1 MSNSKEEIVCHT
13 CDKLFSSIRAYYS
26 HNCNE
31 GKISSDEE
39 SESPPFD
46 ILSIP
51 SYEADASLKSSKS
64 SVLSMSSP
72 TSICSSATN
81 HSSYNYNLME
91 KISPDSYDSDSHQ
104 SSQSSSGET
113 QSIYIPKDHFSITS
127 CQSSSSEE
135 SLMEEVSSNA
145 SEDTS
150 DESLSISINSY
161 TSTDYDFKETQS
173 FNGDND
179 STDIVDSEYYLNDDE
194 VSKRVNTYSS
204 LLLSNP
210 SQRSISICHNV
221 HKIESDL
228 LYIIKSNRLPNKL
241 YDELMNWASNA
252 HFSGYFDRGDGVRL
266 NTALKRLADSCC
278 DDVGGAPL
286 CTTMNLPNLP
296 PIDVHYS
303 SFMKH
308 AHRLLNSPHLMC
320 DANWSYQYNGGQ
332 RSDLNT
338 GSWWKK
344 AEKNLCKRLCVKSL
358 DESNHVLVPV
368 LIFDDET
375 HCDEKGR
382 IKMQPVLCSLGNITM
397 AKRISSDSWFLL
409 GFIPPNP
416 KTDKELEQEKRSVLS
431 KENALKLYHNSLSIL
446 LSEIRCS
453 QRSGGT
459 RMHVHGKGIV
469 TVHFQICC
477 IIGDTKG
484 HSEMCCHFS
493 SFSSQLNRMTRDC
506 QVPTVYGD
514 YPDFECIFTKQSDID
529 GIVREACANI
539 NSKTLM
545 KESRQKLKEISQ
557 HGVIPIYNLLGCG
570 GDLGGIYT
578 LCPYEVLHLLYLG
591 LFKYALHSC
600 FNYREPPSNLKSWYT
615 KRINGKIPWDSPHP
629 KLPGASDLPCTF
641 NAAEFE
647 RRIRVLVRS
656 AKRQSDRDWH
666 KFNFNNGVTSLTKLS
681 GQEYPGLLLLSAIAL
696 EGMLGNRQAEKDFI
710 RVFWYSLS
718 MDLMLSQ
725 ESVAE
730 SFLEKLKK
738 RIRSYLWL
746 YLKVIGPQRE
756 IHSSCGL
763 CITKFHALLHFPF
776 YIDKFGSASNFFGG
790 YRESSLRPTVKS
802 WINRTTKQHSRVQQD
817 MMSRYYESLAVD
829 HIKQHHSRQCQP
841 SSNPN
846 QIENNIYFGDEM
858 YKLSKNP
865 FLLIYT
871 PDHGWHTHTTHRWS
885 CTSSCGALYHPCK
898 RDTIGKSWVKKL
910 VDHADSLDIGVDR
923 IGCHMECYVPTD
935 RAQCYT

>member
-1 MSNSKEEIVCHT
+1 MSNLNEEIVCHT
-13 CDKLFSSIRAYYS
+13 CDKFFSSQSAYNS
-26 HNCNE
+26 HTCND
-31 GKISSDEE
+31 GKMPSDDE

-46 ILSIP
+46 IISIP
-51 SYEADASLKSSKS
+51 SYQDDSSLKSSKS
-64 SVLSMSSP
+64 SILSISSQ
-72 TSICSSATN
+72 SMLSSTTN
-81 HSSYNYNLME
+81 NSSYNYNSME
-91 KISPDSYDSDSHQ
+91 KITPDSYESHSQQ
-104 SSQSSSGET
+104 SSQSSTLER
-113 QSIYIPKDHFSITS
+113 QSIEVPYDYLSITS
-127 CQSSSSEE
+127 SQSSSSEDYF
-135 SLMEEVSSNA
+135 MEENVTA
-145 SEDTS
+145 SEDES
-150 DESLSISINSY
+150 DELLSISINSY
-161 TSTDYDFKETQS
+161 YSTDYDLKETLS
-173 FNGDND
+173 LNGDNNP
-179 STDIVDSEYYLNDDE
+179 TEIVDSEYYFNDDE
-194 VSKRVNTYSS
+194 VSKRVDTYSS
-204 LLLSNP
+204 QLMSNP
-210 SQRSISICHNV
+210 SSQRCMSTLHNV

-241 YDELMNWASNA
+241 YDELMNWACNA
-252 HFSGYFDRGDGVRL
+252 HFSGYFDRSDGVKL

-286 CTTMNLPNLP
+286 CDTINLPNIP
-296 PIDVHYS
+296 PIDVYYS

-332 RSDLNT
+332 RSDLNS
-338 GSWWKK
+338 GSWWKN
-344 AEKNLCKRLCVKSL
+344 AEKNLCKRLGIKSL
-358 DESNHVLVPV
+358 EESNHVLVPV

-375 HCDEKGR
+375 HCDEKGH

-397 AKRISSDSWFLL
+397 TKRISSDSWFLL
-409 GFIPPNP
+409 GLIPPNP
-416 KTDKELEQEKRSVLS
+416 KTDKELEQEKSSVFS
-431 KENALKLYHNSLSIL
+431 KENELKLYHHALSVL
-446 LSEIRCS
+446 LSEIRYS

-469 TVHFQICC
+469 TVHFEICC

-493 SFSSQLNRMTRDC
+493 SFSCQLNRMTRDC
-506 QVPTVYGD
+506 QVPTIYGD
-514 YPDFECIFTKQSDID
+514 YPDFECVFTKQSDID
-529 GIVREACANI
+529 GVVREACANI
-539 NSKTLM
+539 NNRIRM

-615 KRINGKIPWDSPHP
+615 RRMNGTIPWDSPHP
-629 KLPGASDLPCTF
+629 KFPGASDLPCTF

-656 AKRQSDRDWH
+656 AKRQSDREWH

-718 MDLMLSQ
+718 IEFMLSQ
-725 ESVAE
+725 ESVPE
-730 SFLEKLKK
+730 SFLDKLKI
-738 RIRSYLWL
+738 RIRKYLWL

-817 MMSRYYESLAVD
+817 VMSRYYESLAVD
-829 HIKQHHSRQCQP
+829 HIKQN
-841 SSNPN
+841 SSNVMHHP
-846 QIENNIYFGDEM
+846 ITM
-858 YKLSKNP
+858 KLKRTCILVMKCISYQRIP
-865 FLLIYT
+865 F
-871 PDHGWHTHTTHRWS
+871 S
-885 CTSSCGALYHPCK
+885 
-898 RDTIGKSWVKKL
+898 
-910 VDHADSLDIGVDR
+910 
-923 IGCHMECYVPTD
+923 
-935 RAQCYT
+935 